1 MVSICTSRGR
11 TFELGDDDVIK
22 SFINDGSLVRVG
34 EGVYKLNWIDEPG
47 NRAKVAEYTVTDERE
62 DLIDCNVKESMS
74 AGEMYSEIAEG
85 ANRPRI

>member
-11 TFELGDDDVIK
+11 TFELDDDDVIK
-22 SFINDGSLVRVG
+22 SFINDGSLVKVG

-47 NRAKVAEYTVTDERE
+47 NRKVAKYTVTDERE
-62 DLIDCNVKESMS
+62 DLIDCIIKESMS